1 MKKILKST
9 LAVFLILTLVAGMS
23 SVMALDAEKQ
33 YYDYGS
39 YVLLGDS
46 VASGWSDIEHRE
58 SSFKRV
64 EGSYGAL
71 LADDLGVTYHPMA
84 CIGFRTNDLRYMF
97 EDDYDYESDR
107 FLFYSIDKEE
117 VDSRIPAIRKAVSE
131 AGLVTLNI
139 GGNDWGS
146 YLGWHVVEAM
156 EKVVANN
163 EEFFTQARAYLEEN
177 GTAADTI
184 DSLIDIAALAG
195 CLPELVQILPAALK
209 EGLSSF
215 FENWNILIEDIYA
228 LNPDVTLVAIG
239 LFDSS
244 LQDETMDEINAGNE
258 EFDFQV
264 LLAKANFAQLIV
276 DYANKPMREGA
287 EKYGYI
293 FVDPVGTKCE
303 KQHPS
308 YAGHRHI
315 ADLVLEALPD
325 AAFPYTDV
333 DVKSADYK
341 AIETMYKKQ
350 IMTGTTETTFAPD
363 AVLSKADLSN
373 ALSKIGNVAAD
384 IAGTEGDV
392 KRMDMA
398 KAIWTTAFSSA
409 TSTMQRLKTMVYVF
423 KFLINSG
430 KFDFTADITRAQGA
444 SILYDYIN
452 L

>member
-1 MKKILKST
+1 MKRILKST
-9 LAVFLILTLVAGMS
+9 LAVLLILTLVAGMS

-46 VASGWSDIEHRE
+46 VASGWSDIEHRD

-107 FLFYSIDKEE
+107 FLFYSIDKAE
-117 VDSRIPAIRKAVSE
+117 VDSRIPAIREAVAN

-146 YLGWHVVEAM
+146 YLGWHVVEQM
-156 EKVVANN
+156 DKIVADN

-184 DSLIDIAALAG
+184 NSLIDIASLAG

-209 EGLSSF
+209 EGFTTF
-215 FENWNILIEDIYA
+215 FENWVILVEDIYA

-244 LQDETMDEINAGNE
+244 LQDETMNEINAGNE
-258 EFDFQV
+258 GFDFQAE
-264 LLAKANFAQLIV
+264 LAKANFGQIIV
-276 DYANKPMREGA
+276 DYANKPMRENA

-293 FVDPVGTKCE
+293 FVDPKGTLCE

-308 YAGHRHI
+308 YAGHRYI
-315 ADLVLEALPD
+315 ADLVLEALPHAD
-325 AAFPYTDV
+325 FPYSDV
-333 DVKSADYK
+333 ELSSKYYRAVEYMWKNGIIDGASETEFAPYETITKG
-341 AIETMYKKQ
+341 AIENA
-350 IMTGTTETTFAPD
+350 FAK
-363 AVLSKADLSN
+363 L
-373 ALSKIGNVAAD
+373 
-384 IAGTEGDV
+384 AGTE
-392 KRMDMA
+392 
-398 KAIWTTAFSSA
+398 A
-409 TSTMQRLKTMVYVF
+409 TSTDDSKAKRIDIIKAIITADSDATFKRKLQIFVF
-423 KFLINSG
+423 AVECFINNNQ
-430 KFDFTADITRAQGA
+430 FDFLSEITKVEAA
-444 SILYDYIN
+444 EILYDYIN